1 MKINLAGSTLE
12 ERIAIAM
19 GIVRERH
26 GNDWE
31 GASITLKVN
40 NETIKTDGKTL
51 EFFDAEAVKP
61 LKQRERHYYWRGFL
75 AQRRCAFQR

>member
-1 MKINLAGSTLE
+1 MKINLAGFTLE

-40 NETIKTDGKTL
+40 NETIKTDGQTL
-51 EFFDAEAVKP
+51 EFFDAEGNKP
-61 LKQRERHYYWRGFL
+61 PKQRERHYYWRGFL

>member
-1 MKINLAGSTLE
+1 MKINLAGNTLE

-26 GNDWE
+26 GKELD
-31 GASITLKVN
+31 GASITLRIN
-40 NETIKTDGKTL
+40 NETIKTDGQTL
-51 EFFDAEAVKP
+51 EFLDADTAKP
-61 LKQRERHYYWRGFL
+61 TEQRERHYYWRGFL